1 MNIKLIIDSNNYN
14 WSGMRHNKFQIDAS
28 VETQL
33 VSAELNMY
41 NRSLVKGDKSSARVW
56 LNQVVRF
63 LTAKCSLEIS
73 RECFYFLDKLFFC
86 NFFVKYEGFGPPVI
100 RSVMSKALIKHLN
113 IYCRLK
119 TLNIM
124 MKTWIPSRKALFNID
139 FR

>member
-63 LTAKCSLEIS
+63 LTAKCFVGDFS
-73 RECFYFLDKLFFC
+73 RMLLFFRQT
-86 NFFVKYEGFGPPVI
+86 FFLQFF
-100 RSVMSKALIKHLN
+100 
-113 IYCRLK
+113 C
-119 TLNIM
+119 
-124 MKTWIPSRKALFNID
+124 
-139 FR
+139 